1 MRNTWRPALFVLFV
15 SFTALF
21 FGTGLHPL
29 WLLTWIAPIPVLLL
43 ALLVSRKIA
52 FVVAL
57 LAWSACELNQWHY
70 FHAVLG
76 MPTPIVLVIVW
87 LPALFF
93 AADVLLYR
101 WLLQKSA
108 WRAALV
114 FPCFWVVCEFLG
126 ESTSIHGT
134 AGNISYSQM
143 NFLPVVQLASVTGIW
158 GISFCIFLFAS
169 TASVLLSGNAGRA
182 EKRVLGIAVGL
193 TFAAVLSYGGWR
205 LYSTPAAQTVEVGL
219 LASDL
224 PQNILTEEHND
235 TLRLMHQYAVE
246 AEKLAAQGANVV
258 IIPEKIAILHD
269 SDLPEVDPLFTSVAA
284 KTGASVVVG
293 VIHPTSNA
301 RWNEARM
308 YLPDGRIRTYEKHHM
323 LPPFESPF
331 TVGTEQ
337 TEWKEPSGR
346 WGMTICKDMDF
357 PALSRDYGKDGT
369 GLLLV
374 PAWDFNLDGWLHG
387 RMAILR
393 GVESGFSIARAPKQG
408 ILTITD
414 DRGRVLAE
422 RETNSAPFASLVAA
436 VPVRHDDTLY
446 ARWGNWFAWVNIA
459 GLVLLIVSGIGK
471 ERRTQSLVVS
481 R

>member
-1 MRNTWRPALFVLFV
+1 MRNTWRPVLVALFV

-29 WLLTWIAPIPVLLL
+29 WLLIWIAPIPVLLL
-43 ALLVSRKIA
+43 APRVSRKLVFA
-52 FVVAL
+52 VAL
-57 LAWSACELNQWHY
+57 LAWSACGFNQWHF
-70 FHAVLG
+70 FHGVLG
-76 MPTPIVLVIVW
+76 MPTPIVLLIVW
-87 LPALFF
+87 LPALLF
-93 AADVLLYR
+93 AADVLIYR
-101 WLLQKSA
+101 WLLQRSA

-114 FPCFWVVCEFLG
+114 FPSFWVFCEFLG

-143 NFLPVVQLASVTGIW
+143 NFLPILQLASVTGIW

-169 TASVLLSGNAGRA
+169 TVSALWSGQAGRE
-182 EKRVLGIAVGL
+182 EKRKLAIAVALTFSAVLG
-193 TFAAVLSYGGWR
+193 YGGWR
-205 LYSTPAAQTVEVGL
+205 LLSAPAAQTVEVGL

-235 TLRLMHQYAVE
+235 TLRLMRQYAVE
-246 AEKLAAQGANVV
+246 AEKVAAQGANVV
-258 IIPEKIAILHD
+258 IIPEKIAILRD
-269 SDLPEVDPLFTSVAA
+269 SELPEVDPLFTSVAA

-293 VIHPTSNA
+293 VIHPTSSA
-301 RWNEARM
+301 KWNEARM
-308 YLPDGRIRTYEKHHM
+308 YLPDRRIRTYEKHHM
-323 LPPFESPF
+323 LPPFESPL
-331 TVGTEQ
+331 TVGTER

-408 ILTITD
+408 IMTVTD

-422 RETNSAPFASLVAA
+422 RETNSVPFASLVAA

-446 ARWGNWFAWVNIA
+446 TRWGNWFAWVNIA
-459 GLVLLIVSGIGK
+459 GLVFLIVSGIGK
-471 ERRTQSLVVS
+471 QRHTRSLVLS